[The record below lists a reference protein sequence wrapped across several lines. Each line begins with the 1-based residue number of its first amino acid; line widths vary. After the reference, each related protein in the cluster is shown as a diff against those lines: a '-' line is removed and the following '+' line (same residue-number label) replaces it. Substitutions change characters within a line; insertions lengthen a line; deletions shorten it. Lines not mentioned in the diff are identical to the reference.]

1 MLVKFILFLY
11 VCVVLYIC
19 LNIIG
24 LCEIIVELEL
34 IIDYD
39 LRFIIEVEIR
49 DFIVIIVIIIWM
61 ISLSLLGGEVFGIIG
76 SVILIIML
84 FGFFCFI
91 KWSFVWSILVS
102 IMMNNNGCFLIVGK
116 MFLKFCI
123 NKGKLNIN

>member
-11 VCVVLYIC
+11 VCVVLYIY

-34 IIDYD
+34 IVD
-39 LRFIIEVEIR
+39 LRFFIEVEIR

-61 ISLSLLGGEVFGIIG
+61 ISISLLGGEVFRIIG

-91 KWSFVWSILVS
+91 SKFLFEVYELVWWWMI
-102 IMMNNNGCFLIVGK
+102 IVGK
-116 MFLKFCI
+116 MFLRFCI
-123 NKGKLNIN
+123 DKGKLNIN

>member
-11 VCVVLYIC
+11 VCVVLYIY

-61 ISLSLLGGEVFGIIG
+61 ISISLLGGEVFGIIG
-76 SVILIIML
+76 SVILIICLDFFVL
-84 FGFFCFI
+84 F
-91 KWSFVWSILVS
+91 SE
-102 IMMNNNGCFLIVGK
+102 FLFEVY
-116 MFLKFCI
+116 
-123 NKGKLNIN
+123 

>member
-61 ISLSLLGGEVFGIIG
+61 ISISLLGGEVFRIIG

-91 KWSFVWSILVS
+91 SKFLFEVYELVWWWMI
-102 IMMNNNGCFLIVGK
+102 IVGK
-116 MFLKFCI
+116 MFLRFCI

>member
-1 MLVKFILFLY
+1 MFLF

-34 IIDYD
+34 IID
-39 LRFIIEVEIR
+39 LRFIIEVEI
-49 DFIVIIVIIIWM
+49 IIVIIIWM
-61 ISLSLLGGEVFGIIG
+61 ISISLLGGEVFRIIG

-91 KWSFVWSILVS
+91 KWIFVWNILVS
-102 IMMNNNGCFLIVGK
+102 MMMNIGCFIIVGK
-116 MFLKFCI
+116 MFLRFCI

>member
-1 MLVKFILFLY
+1 MLVKFILFLF

-34 IIDYD
+34 INDYD

-61 ISLSLLGGEVFGIIG
+61 ISISLLGGEVFRIIG

-91 KWSFVWSILVS
+91 KWIFVWNILVS
-102 IMMNNNGCFLIVGK
+102 MMMNIGCFIIVGK
-116 MFLKFCI
+116 MFLKFCV

>member
-1 MLVKFILFLY
+1 MESILLVKFILFLY
-11 VCVVLYIC
+11 VCVVLYIY

-91 KWSFVWSILVS
+91 
-102 IMMNNNGCFLIVGK
+102 
-116 MFLKFCI
+116 
-123 NKGKLNIN
+123 

>member
-11 VCVVLYIC
+11 VCVVLYIY

-34 IIDYD
+34 IID
-39 LRFIIEVEIR
+39 LMFIIEVEIR

-61 ISLSLLGGEVFGIIG
+61 ISLSLLGGEVFRIIG

-91 KWSFVWSILVS
+91 KWIFDWNILVS
-102 IMMNNNGCFLIVGK
+102 MMMNNGW
-116 MFLKFCI
+116 
-123 NKGKLNIN
+123 

>member
-1 MLVKFILFLY
+1 MLVKFILFLF

-61 ISLSLLGGEVFGIIG
+61 ISISLLGGEVFRIIG

-91 KWSFVWSILVS
+91 SKFLFEVYELVWWWMI
-102 IMMNNNGCFLIVGK
+102 IVGK
-116 MFLKFCI
+116 MFLRFCI

>member
-91 KWSFVWSILVS
+91 KWSFVWNILVS
-102 IMMNNNGCFLIVGK
+102 MMMNSGCFIIVGK
-116 MFLKFCI
+116 MFLRFCI

>member
-1 MLVKFILFLY
+1 MLVKFILFLF

-61 ISLSLLGGEVFGIIG
+61 ISISLLGGEVFRIIG

-91 KWSFVWSILVS
+91 KWSFVWNILVS
-102 IMMNNNGCFLIVGK
+102 MMMNIGCFIIVGK
-116 MFLKFCI
+116 MFLRFCI
-123 NKGKLNIN
+123 NKEKLNIN

>member
-11 VCVVLYIC
+11 VCVVLYIY

-76 SVILIIML
+76 SVILIICLDFFVL
-84 FGFFCFI
+84 F
-91 KWSFVWSILVS
+91 SE
-102 IMMNNNGCFLIVGK
+102 FLFEVY
-116 MFLKFCI
+116 
-123 NKGKLNIN
+123 